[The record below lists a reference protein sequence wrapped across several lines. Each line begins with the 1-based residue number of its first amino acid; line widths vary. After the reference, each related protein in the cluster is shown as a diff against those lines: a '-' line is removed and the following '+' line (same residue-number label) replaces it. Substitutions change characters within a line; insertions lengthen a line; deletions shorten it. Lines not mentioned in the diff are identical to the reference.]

1 MSDALPDP
9 PIAADVD
16 LRDFSFMP
24 LDVRRLLSSETW
36 IEAAD
41 DPRLGHALMSL
52 WAESWHQVPAGSLP
66 DNDRVLQRLSMC
78 PDAKE
83 WRRIRE
89 RALLGWRR
97 CSDGRLYHPVVVE
110 KAQESWAHKVA
121 QRERTAL
128 ATAARERKRR
138 EKEEAIEKALRER
151 DERANA
157 DARPDD
163 VARDE
168 GRDEQRDVE
177 RDVSRD
183 VHQGT
188 GTGTVKPKTPEATHP
203 THSTFGGSAGTD
215 RVASPGDR
223 DAQGQGGSDPTPARR
238 GELAGLLRGLGVVCT
253 YAHPTVCAWAN
264 GMAVSDDEAR
274 EAVAVARMRKPAPK
288 PIPMAYLEP
297 ILAEMRNPPAG
308 GATADPGLV
317 ARWWESEAGTQE
329 QAARLGLTA
338 RGGEGWPE
346 FRGRIRDALSQRR
359 AAQ

>member
-1 MSDALPDP
+1 MSDAALPGP
-9 PIAADVD
+9 PIGADVD

-78 PDAKE
+78 PDVKE

-89 RALLGWRR
+89 RALAGWRR

-110 KAQESWAHKVA
+110 KAQESWTHKVA

-138 EKEEAIEKALRER
+138 EKDEAIEKALSER

-157 DARPDD
+157 DAKADD

-168 GRDEQRDVE
+168 GRDEQRDVV
-177 RDVSRD
+177 RDVARDVIRD

-188 GTGTVKPKTPEATHP
+188 GTGTVKPKTPEAARIDANTIPVPAEGPCAAPLPPPEPEVSP
-203 THSTFGGSAGTD
+203 T
-215 RVASPGDR
+215 
-223 DAQGQGGSDPTPARR
+223 RR
-238 GELAGLLRGLGVVCT
+238 GAVAVVLRDLGVVCT
-253 YAHPTVCAWAN
+253 YAHPTVCDWASK
-264 GMAVSDDEAR
+264 GVTDEQIR
-274 EAVAVARMRKPAPK
+274 EAVQVARMRKPLPE
-288 PIPMAYLEP
+288 PIPIAYLVP
-297 ILAEMRNPPAG
+297 IVRELHDRPVDAG
-308 GATADPGLV
+308 GSRERDWAYIF
-317 ARWWESEAGTQE
+317 
-329 QAARLGLTA
+329 
-338 RGGEGWPE
+338 GET
-346 FRGRIRDALSQRR
+346 DRR
-359 AAQ
+359 VMA